1 MDRDHHEHDPEAQ
14 AAWALAGTSD
24 EAGRVLT
31 TLNGC
36 ADCAAEATMLRG
48 AVDWLGSAQPIRPP
62 ARLREAVL
70 ASARA
75 SRRTSASGSLPARA
89 YATQVEALDALL
101 AGLSPLDWGAA
112 VRGHENVRELIGHL
126 TANDRMVATDLGLPE
141 PARHDRHDRHVRQVW
156 RDRATM
162 VLETVPANAADPLD
176 RPVRLAGRYRAVRPL
191 RDGLVQRAFETWTHA
206 DDVRAVLDL
215 PSRPPPAEHVR
226 LIAELGVRLLPTA
239 LAATGT
245 GPGGGELRVRLILH
259 GAGGGSWDLPAERD
273 RAVRPAVTIT
283 CDVVEFCRLLAG
295 RRAPE
300 ELTSVAEGHPDSVL
314 TVLRAIASLG
324 CGD

>member
-1 MDRDHHEHDPEAQ
+1 MDREHHEHDPEAQ
-14 AAWALAGTSD
+14 AAWALAVSAD

-31 TLNGC
+31 NLNGC

-48 AVDWLGSAQPIRPP
+48 AVDWLGSAQPVRPP

-75 SRRTSASGSLPARA
+75 SRRATARGSLPAVA

-101 AGLSPLDWGAA
+101 AGLSPLDWRAA
-112 VRGHENVRELIGHL
+112 VPRHGNVRELIKHL
-126 TANDRMVATDLGLPE
+126 TANDEMVATDLGLPE
-141 PARHDRHDRHVRQVW
+141 PARHDGHVRQIW
-156 RDRATM
+156 RDRAIM
-162 VLETVPANAADPLD
+162 VLEKVPATAAGPLD
-176 RPVRLAGRYRAVRPL
+176 RPVRLAGRYQAVRPL

-239 LAATGT
+239 LAAAGA
-245 GPGGGELRVRLILH
+245 GCAGGAELPVRLILH
-259 GAGGGSWDLPAERD
+259 GAGGGTWDLPPDLD
-273 RAVRPAVTIT
+273 RAIRPAVTIT

-300 ELTSVAEGHPDSVL
+300 EFTAVADGHPDSVL
-314 TVLRAIASLG
+314 MVLRAIASLG

>member
-1 MDRDHHEHDPEAQ
+1 MDREHHEHDPEAQ
-14 AAWALAGTSD
+14 ASWALAAASD

-31 TLNGC
+31 SLNGC
-36 ADCAAEATMLRG
+36 ADCAAEAALLRG
-48 AVDWLGSAQPIRPP
+48 AVDWLGGAQPVRPP

-70 ASARA
+70 RSARA
-75 SRRTSASGSLPARA
+75 SRRVTAPGSLPVLA

-101 AGLSPLDWGAA
+101 AGLSPLDWRAA
-112 VRGHENVRELIGHL
+112 VPRHGSVRELIKHL
-126 TANDRMVATDLGLPE
+126 TANDRMVAADLGLPE
-141 PARHDRHDRHVRQVW
+141 PVRHDHHVRQVW

-162 VLETVPANAADPLD
+162 VLERVPANAADPLD
-176 RPVRLAGRYRAVRPL
+176 RPVRLAGRYQAVRPL

-206 DDVRAVLDL
+206 DDLRAVFAL

-226 LIAELGVRLLPTA
+226 LIVELGVRLLPTA
-239 LAATGT
+239 LAATGRRD
-245 GPGGGELRVRLILH
+245 GDRPPVRLILH
-259 GAGGGSWDLPAERD
+259 GAGGGTWDLPPDRD
-273 RAVRPAVTIT
+273 RATGPAVTIT

-300 ELTSVAEGHPDSVL
+300 EFTAVADGHPDRVR